1 MKLIKC
7 RAQSILEEG
16 KSENKPTFLWRCE
29 IFSVNS
35 DLL

>member
-1 MKLIKC
+1 MDAFRVDYFLSMIPKILKLL
-7 RAQSILEEG
+7 R
-16 KSENKPTFLWRCE
+16 RCE

>member
-1 MKLIKC
+1 MTKYQTIFALAEYTA
-7 RAQSILEEG
+7 RNVAR
-16 KSENKPTFLWRCE
+16 RCE